1 MCRFVVLRS
10 SLENGRQRL
19 RWDSFSRDH
28 LSTFM
33 GEECGNL
40 SGMTAGQMALLYKL
54 NLVRLTSIL
63 EKYVPSVPL
72 SSYWWVLCTSVS
84 LSLCLSYCLCLC
96 LSVSQSITPNY
107 IAPVLSICLS
117 LPLSHSIF
125 LFLSLSVTIFVG
137 LSLSL
142 HLWRAYFIGML
153 IRWEHSQSMIAD
165 SHKGCML
172 TSMKPSSKHG
182 SDVIVLEHVSMYVQM
197 YMYAFF
203 YVCRY
208 ICTFICTYVCLY
220 VLIHALCM
228 HLCMCVFIVWLVD
241 CHMYVC
247 MYVCI
252 IYTCTYRGVHPSE
265 PLKHSP
271 L

>member
-1 MCRFVVLRS
+1 MVLPEIPLRGLLSINIYKVFNTIIMCRFVVLRS

-28 LSTFM
+28 LSTFT

-125 LFLSLSVTIFVG
+125 LFLSLCLL
-137 LSLSL
+137 LSLSV
-142 HLWRAYFIGML
+142 
-153 IRWEHSQSMIAD
+153 S
-165 SHKGCML
+165 
-172 TSMKPSSKHG
+172 PSLS
-182 SDVIVLEHVSMYVQM
+182 
-197 YMYAFF
+197 
-203 YVCRY
+203 
-208 ICTFICTYVCLY
+208 
-220 VLIHALCM
+220 
-228 HLCMCVFIVWLVD
+228 
-241 CHMYVC
+241 
-247 MYVCI
+247 
-252 IYTCTYRGVHPSE
+252 IYEGHIS
-265 PLKHSP
+265 
-271 L
+271 